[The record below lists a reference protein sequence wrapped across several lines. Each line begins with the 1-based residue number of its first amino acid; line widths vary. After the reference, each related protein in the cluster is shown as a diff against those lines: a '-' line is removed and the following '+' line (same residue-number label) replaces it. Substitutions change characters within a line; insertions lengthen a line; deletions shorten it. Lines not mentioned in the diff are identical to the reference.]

1 LSWKKRVI
9 EIIKKR
15 NAKPAFKNFKPFGGR
30 KYPFALCVSINEEV
44 VHGLPSNRKLKN
56 GDIVGLDF
64 GVYYKGYYTDMAKTV
79 GVGEISKQDEN
90 LINVT
95 RKSLEEA
102 ISFTHAGIRLG
113 DLGQEIQKNVEENKY
128 EVIRDC
134 VGHGVGK
141 NIHEEPSIPNYG
153 QAGTGPVLKEGMTLA
168 IEPMA
173 SAGTYEVITKDDG
186 WTIVT
191 ADGSRS
197 AHFEHTIAVTNNGS
211 AILTI
216 P

>member
-1 LSWKKRVI
+1 
-9 EIIKKR
+9 
-15 NAKPAFKNFKPFGGR
+15 
-30 KYPFALCVSINEEV
+30 
-44 VHGLPSNRKLKN
+44 
-56 GDIVGLDF
+56 
-64 GVYYKGYYTDMAKTV
+64 MAKTV
-79 GVGEISKQDEN
+79 GIGEISKQDEN